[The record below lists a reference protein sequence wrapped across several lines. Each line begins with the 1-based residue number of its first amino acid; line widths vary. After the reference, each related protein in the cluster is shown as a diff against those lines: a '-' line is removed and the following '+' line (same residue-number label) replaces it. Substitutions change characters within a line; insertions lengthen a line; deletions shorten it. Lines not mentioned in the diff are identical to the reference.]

1 MVLFSSD
8 GTFTL
13 CGLMLWPVAWQCSKT
28 AEVSRDLCSLIQVL
42 MRPGGLAIVI
52 FFIIYYTEK
61 YSPKSY
67 AKNFCTKCLCQS
79 RWKNFFVTFLHLSSV
94 YLLICWTYRLD
105 NCVKFENSPGGKTE
119 MAFEDKSLREQRKA
133 YSVKCRTYQMKAFFE
148 IIFHCM
154 SSVNVSVRENFL
166 EIN

>member
-8 GTFTL
+8 STFTL

-28 AEVSRDLCSLIQVL
+28 AEVSRDLCSLIKVG
-42 MRPGGLAIVI
+42 PGGLAIVI
-52 FFIIYYTEK
+52 FFIIYYTGK
-61 YSPKSY
+61 YSPKSF
-67 AKNFCTKCLCQS
+67 AKDFRTKRLCQS
-79 RWKNFFVTFLHLSSV
+79 RWKNLFVTFLQLSSV

-105 NCVKFENSPGGKTE
+105 NCVKFESSPGGKTE
-119 MAFEDKSLREQRKA
+119 MAFEDKSLRGQKKA

-148 IIFHCM
+148 LIFHRI
-154 SSVNVSVRENFL
+154 SSVSVSVRVHFS

>member
-1 MVLFSSD
+1 MVPLH
-8 GTFTL
+8 
-13 CGLMLWPVAWQCSKT
+13 CVAWCCDPLLGNARKRQRYHRTC
-28 AEVSRDLCSLIQVL
+28 VL
-42 MRPGGLAIVI
+42 WSTRAKGPGGLAIVI

-133 YSVKCRTYQMKAFFE
+133 YSVKCRPYQMKAFFE
-148 IIFHCM
+148 IIFYCM

-166 EIN
+166 EVN